1 MLKKIKQGGFI
12 KLLVSATAGFGVSAC
27 SIIAS
32 TSPASALDLFGFQ
45 QYRGTGQPGNLF
57 GGQNAVVP
65 QIINLML
72 FIVSILSVIM
82 LIYGGIRYV
91 LSSGDAGRVKDAK
104 NTVLYAIIGLVV
116 AIFAYAI
123 INWVI
128 QVVGAGASGS
138 SASV

>member
-1 MLKKIKQGGFI
+1 MSKKVKQNSFAKSFVAAI
-12 KLLVSATAGFGVSAC
+12 AGVSALAY
-27 SIIAS
+27 SVVSFAL
-32 TSPASALDLFGFQ
+32 PASALDLFGFQ
-45 QYRGTGQPGNLF
+45 QYRGTGQPSNLF

-72 FIVSILSVIM
+72 FIVGVLSVVM

-91 LSSGDAGRVKDAK
+91 LSSGDPGRVKDAK

-123 INWVI
+123 INWII

-138 SASV
+138 SVSV